1 MKKVLIMVAA
11 VALTAIACKKDR
23 DCSCKTY
30 TTYNGAGA
38 TSSDNT
44 FTMKKVSRKTA
55 MGACLHTKETYTT
68 TGIGNTVVTVDQDE
82 NCELK

>member
-1 MKKVLIMVAA
+1 MKKTIVLLAVIATVA
-11 VALTAIACKKDR
+11 VACKKDR

-38 TSSDNT
+38 TSVDQT
-44 FTMKKVSRKTA
+44 ITMKKVSGGTARK
-55 MGACLHTKETYTT
+55 ACIHTKQTYTVAA
-68 TGIGNTVVTVDQDE
+68 GGSSVITVDQDI